1 MPGQLK
7 HPQLVLLCLWLY
19 MQVQGQLKM
28 RIGKGERFERDG
40 KQCTAVR
47 ITLVLSVRP
56 SQSWQTVWHQQSRQ
70 RGAVGKKDLDGRG
83 HPDGKPYQVSRGRRP
98 LGQHLSFSR

>member
-47 ITLVLSVRP
+47 ITGAVCLSVPILADSLAPTEETKRSCWEKGFRWERP
-56 SQSWQTVWHQQSRQ
+56 
-70 RGAVGKKDLDGRG
+70 
-83 HPDGKPYQVSRGRRP
+83 P
-98 LGQHLSFSR
+98 